1 MNPLED
7 VLRAG
12 LMRWELT
19 LTGTQIDALVGYSAL
34 LLDAN
39 TRMNLTAVTEPA
51 DFARRHLLDSLCPPA
66 LRSIPEGASVIDVG
80 TGAGLPGFPAIARPT
95 CGDAGGAR
103 RKKAEFVEYAMGAL
117 RITNAAALWGRAE
130 DLARDPRHREAYDV
144 ALARALAALPVLSE
158 YLLPFVRT
166 GGAMLAWKGA
176 AAEEELDAARDA
188 IGALGG
194 GSPRRFLCDIRRVL
208 SPAHHRDRQDTPVAA
223 TISPPGRKNRKK
235 AALITRLRHMK
246 PRENAVFLSY
256 DSFCQNKGFGP
267 IPQNSLEQAGLASA

>member
-80 TGAGLPGFPAIARPT
+80 TGAGLPGVPLAIARPDLRVT
-95 CGDAGGAR
+95 LVDAR
-103 RKKAEFVEYAMGAL
+103 RKKAEFVEKAIAAL

-188 IGALGG
+188 ISALGG
-194 GSPRRFLCDIRRVL
+194 GSPAALPYAISDEFCRLRIIVIDKIR
-208 SPAHHRDRQDTPVAA
+208 P
-223 TISPPGRKNRKK
+223 SPPQYPRPAGKIAKK
-235 AALITRLRHMK
+235 
-246 PRENAVFLSY
+246 PLSLP
-256 DSFCQNKGFGP
+256 D
-267 IPQNSLEQAGLASA
+267 